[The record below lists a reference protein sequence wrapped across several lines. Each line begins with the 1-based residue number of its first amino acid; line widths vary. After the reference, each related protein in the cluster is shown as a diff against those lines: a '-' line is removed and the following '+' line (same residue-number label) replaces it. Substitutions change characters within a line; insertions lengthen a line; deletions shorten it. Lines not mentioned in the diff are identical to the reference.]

1 MYCYTYYLLYNY
13 VHIGATPAQS
23 KWMDG
28 IAVKWAGSQCL
39 VKDLDGNREH
49 GLYHQ
54 MRGHELSN
62 FIAEISVLQLWGF
75 DCINNAVSAGK
86 VYEVQP
92 GGVGSLC
99 MIHTWIGPFM

>member
-1 MYCYTYYLLYNY
+1 MLYNY

-23 KWMDG
+23 KRNLCFWMDG
-28 IAVKWAGSQCL
+28 IAVKWAGTRCL

-49 GLYHQ
+49 ALYHQ

-62 FIAEISVLQLWGF
+62 FIEEISGLQLWGF

-86 VYEVQP
+86 VYEVQQ
-92 GGVGSLC
+92 GKYMKSNRVVLDHSV
-99 MIHTWIGPFM
+99 